1 MINTNPFFAQ
11 LSMVSKYQL
20 VYEAMYQEQYFPG
33 ELVMSMDQRS
43 ALNKNYIE
51 FYKDRHTQMHDDIDR
66 RKKEE

>member
-33 ELVMSMDQRS
+33 ELVMSMD
-43 ALNKNYIE
+43 
-51 FYKDRHTQMHDDIDR
+51 
-66 RKKEE
+66 